1 VDSDEDA
8 LAALTQGMAELRAP
22 EPGSWASSEIMEK
35 IPQQAR
41 YLVLR
46 RIWADALMPWRDP
59 GMLRRNQ
66 TLAQLLDR
74 GTDEEL
80 LAKALREVVFN
91 AVSGVIMI
99 IDEGYDP
106 DAPGNAPG
114 WTLAETGSGGEVT
127 GRQVSGLHESLLEV
141 AWDNGSGNRFT
152 RWPRGTR

>member
-1 VDSDEDA
+1 VDTDEGA
-8 LAALTQGMAELRAP
+8 LAALTQRMAELGAP
-22 EPGSWASSEIMEK
+22 EPGSWAGSEISEG

-46 RIWADALMPWRDP
+46 RIWASTLTPWRDP
-59 GMLRRNQ
+59 GMLRRNEAV
-66 TLAQLLDR
+66 AQLLDR
-74 GTDEEL
+74 GADPEL
-80 LAKALREVVFN
+80 LAEALRGVVFDT
-91 AVSGVIMI
+91 VSGVIMI

-141 AWDNGSGNRFT
+141 DPDGVDATDFW
-152 RWPRGTR
+152 

>member
-8 LAALTQGMAELRAP
+8 LAALTQGMAELGAP

-106 DAPGNAPG
+106 DAPDNAPG
-114 WTLAETGSGGEVT
+114 WTLVETDSDANAT
-127 GRQVSGLHESLLEV
+127 GRQLIGLHESLP
-141 AWDNGSGNRFT
+141 DIDPNGVEATDF
-152 RWPRGTR
+152 W